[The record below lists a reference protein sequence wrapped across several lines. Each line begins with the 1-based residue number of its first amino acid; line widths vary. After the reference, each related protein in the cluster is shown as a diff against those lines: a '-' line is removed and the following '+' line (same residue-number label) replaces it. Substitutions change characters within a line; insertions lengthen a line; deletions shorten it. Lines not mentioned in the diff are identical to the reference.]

1 MKKLVPLAVVAA
13 ALAAWIAVSP
23 ATSAPGAAAGSKL
36 QLRKGKLGR
45 FVVDGRSMTLYLFEK
60 DKHGKSTCYS
70 SCAKVWSPLIVSRKP
85 TAGAGVPILSDFWEE
100 LLFQSDLPETR
111 GGRKNGSGFARGVRG
126 EGQMGQPWGSAFSRF
141 I

>member
-1 MKKLVPLAVVAA
+1 MSSGGRDRRHGTVSRGLVTSNRTGGPMKKLVPLAVVAA

-60 DKHGKSTCYS
+60 DTHGKSACYS
-70 SCAKVWSPLIVSRKP
+70 SCAKVWSPLIVSRRP
-85 TAGAGVPILSDFWEE
+85 SAGAGVVASKIG
-100 LLFQSDLPETR
+100 TTKR
-111 GGRKNGSGFARGVRG
+111 KGGKLQATY
-126 EGQMGQPWGSAFSRF
+126 
-141 I
+141 